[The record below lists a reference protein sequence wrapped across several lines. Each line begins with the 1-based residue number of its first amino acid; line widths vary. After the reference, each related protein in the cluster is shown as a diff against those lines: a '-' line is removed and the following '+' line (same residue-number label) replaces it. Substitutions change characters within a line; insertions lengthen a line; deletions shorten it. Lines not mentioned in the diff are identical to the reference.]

1 MDLSS
6 LPRALLEGL
15 QAEIEAELFARDY
28 ESLPDETL
36 MGITINRITC

>member
-15 QAEIEAELFARDY
+15 LMEIEAELFARD
-28 ESLPDETL
+28 EEKLSDQALIEIL
-36 MGITINRITC
+36 A